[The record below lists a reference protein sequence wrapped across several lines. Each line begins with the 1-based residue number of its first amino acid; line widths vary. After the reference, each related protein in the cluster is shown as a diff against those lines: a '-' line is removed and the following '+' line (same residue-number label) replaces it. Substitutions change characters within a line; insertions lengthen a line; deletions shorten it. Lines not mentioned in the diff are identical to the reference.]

1 MQILIQ
7 PDKEEDALYIAFG
20 AETLTRGRVV
30 ESKRVTEDITLD
42 FGPGG
47 TLVGLDILN
56 ASLVLASD
64 YSDIAMEC
72 LVGVKEA
79 ADLVG
84 VQKSNFL
91 RDFANHA
98 DFPQPVRELG
108 SGRLWLRDQVEKYVA
123 QLRARPAGR
132 RRPKAKSTTR

>member
-7 PDKEEDALYIAFG
+7 PDRDEDALYVAFG
-20 AETLTRGRVV
+20 NDALARGRVV

-56 ASLVLASD
+56 ASSVLAAD
-64 YSDIAMEC
+64 YSDIRMEC

-84 VQKSNFL
+84 VHRSNFL
-91 RDFANHA
+91 RDFANNP
-98 DFPQPVRELG
+98 DFPRPVRELG
-108 SGRLWLRDQVEKYVA
+108 SGRLWLRDQVEEYVA
-123 QLRARPAGR
+123 KIKARPAGSR
-132 RRPKAKSTTR
+132 RHTPRPITH